1 MTRIGILL
9 VIALVLAG
17 CGGAAE
23 TATPA
28 EVPTATQVA
37 SAAASPT
44 QAPAPPAE
52 PTRPPSAT
60 PPEPTPTK
68 APSAPPS
75 ATPQPT
81 IAPTTPPTTAPPPSA
96 TQAPSPTAVASW
108 WEVSTLLVGPGN
120 PGRLYALQ
128 RKTSRDLVL
137 PADIRLLVSDDGGQ
151 TWSVFPGELPAQECL
166 HNVNMDYAQV
176 DGLYASTCQGLYRW
190 LGSGWDLI
198 SPQETTMV
206 AVVYGQPQVVWAVQS
221 PDKGPVVIRS
231 DDGGVTWTPAAN
243 GLVHFTGV
251 ATLGIDPTDA
261 NRLYAIINPKYAGS
275 YLRRGNSS
283 GQWQTMPT
291 PNDNTV
297 IDPGMAIDGP
307 TGHLYVITFVP
318 TYQLWRS
325 RNPGADLEQIQ
336 WETLRDFGP
345 DVWAHLLAAG
355 PGPTAPSL
363 YANVTA
369 IRQLGGGIIE
379 PGPALLQR
387 SVDDGSTWT
396 TLPIPTGDN

>member
-1 MTRIGILL
+1 MVLFDWSGNVWEGISL
-9 VIALVLAG
+9 
-17 CGGAAE
+17 
-23 TATPA
+23 
-28 EVPTATQVA
+28 
-37 SAAASPT
+37 
-44 QAPAPPAE
+44 
-52 PTRPPSAT
+52 
-60 PPEPTPTK
+60 
-68 APSAPPS
+68 
-75 ATPQPT
+75 
-81 IAPTTPPTTAPPPSA
+81 
-96 TQAPSPTAVASW
+96 
-108 WEVSTLLVGPGN
+108 
-120 PGRLYALQ
+120 
-128 RKTSRDLVL
+128 
-137 PADIRLLVSDDGGQ
+137 
-151 TWSVFPGELPAQECL
+151 
-166 HNVNMDYAQV
+166 
-176 DGLYASTCQGLYRW
+176 
-190 LGSGWDLI
+190 
-198 SPQETTMV
+198 QETTLV
-206 AVVYGQPQVVWAVQS
+206 SVVYGQPQIVWAVQT
-221 PDKGPVVIRS
+221 PDKGAVVIRS
-231 DDGGVTWTPAAN
+231 NDGGVTWTDAAT

-283 GQWQTMPT
+283 GQWETMPT